1 MTPPR
6 HRIPVTR
13 PYLPSLAKYQKYIES
28 VYERCWLTNNG
39 PLVQELTRRL
49 EDRLGVKH
57 LLLVANGTLALQI
70 AFRALDVKRS
80 AVTSPFTF
88 VATASALHWEHI
100 EPRFADIDPKSLD
113 LDPVAAEQA
122 ITSEV
127 TALVPVHVYGAPCDV
142 EAIDAVAQ
150 RHKLKVVY
158 DAAHAFAV
166 DYRGASALTW
176 GDAATLSLHATKLF
190 HTGEG
195 GAIVFKHRDAFERAG
210 RMINFGIDVS
220 NGSIVDPGI
229 NAKLSE
235 LQAAM
240 GLAMLDDLDMIL
252 ERRRAICD
260 LYLKELDG
268 AVETQTW
275 PEGATR
281 NGAYAPILMKDE
293 AQCLRLKTALEAQGV
308 EPRRYFHPPL
318 ARVPLYDRGDPT
330 PVADSASRRVL
341 CLPVFHELQD
351 ADILAI
357 CETVR
362 RIAGENAPAEPV

>member
-1 MTPPR
+1 MSGRP
-6 HRIPVTR
+6 RIPVTR
-13 PYLPSLAKYQKYIES
+13 PYLPSFERYRKHLEG

-39 PLVQELTRRL
+39 PLVRELTARL
-49 EDRLGVKH
+49 EDRLGVKN

-70 AFRALDVKRS
+70 AFRALGVKGA
-80 AVTSPFTF
+80 AVTTPFTF
-88 VATASALHWEHI
+88 VATTSALHWEGI
-100 EPRFADIDPKSLD
+100 APRFADVDRASLN
-113 LDPVAAEQA
+113 LDPQAAERA
-122 ITSEV
+122 ITPEV
-127 TALVPVHVYGAPCDV
+127 SAIVPVHVYGAPCDV
-142 EAIDAVAQ
+142 EAIDAVAA
-150 RHKLKVVY
+150 RHGLKVIY

-166 DYRGASALTW
+166 DYAGASVLRF

-195 GAIVFKHRDAFERAG
+195 GAIVFKDRGDYERAT

-220 NGSIVDPGI
+220 DGAIVDPGI

-235 LQAAM
+235 VHAAM
-240 GLAMLDDLDMIL
+240 GLAMLDDLDLIL

-260 LYLKELDG
+260 LYVKELAG

-281 NGAYAPILMKDE
+281 NGAYAPIFMKDE
-293 AQCLRLKTALEAQGV
+293 AQCLRLKATLEAEGV
-308 EPRRYFHPPL
+308 EPRRYFYPPL
-318 ARVPLYDRGDPT
+318 SRVPLYDHGAQT

-341 CLPVFHELQD
+341 CLPVFHELED
-351 ADILAI
+351 VDILSI

-362 RIAGENAPAEPV
+362 RVAGENAAPENA

>member
-1 MTPPR
+1 MTAGRP
-6 HRIPVTR
+6 RIPVTR
-13 PYLPSLAKYQKYIES
+13 PYLPSFERYRKYLEG

-49 EDRLGVKH
+49 EDRLGVKN

-70 AFRALDVKRS
+70 AFRALGVKGT
-80 AVTSPFTF
+80 AITSPFTF
-88 VATASALHWEHI
+88 VATTSALAWENI
-100 EPRFADIDPKSLD
+100 APRFVDVDRATLT
-113 LDPVAAEQA
+113 LDPGAAEDA
-122 ITSEV
+122 ITPEV
-127 TALVPVHVYGAPCDV
+127 TALAPVHVYGAPCQV
-142 EAIDAVAQ
+142 EAIDALAQ
-150 RHKLKVVY
+150 RHGLKVIY

-166 DYRGASALTW
+166 DYQGESLLTR

-195 GAIVFKHRDAFERAG
+195 GAIVFKDRGAYERAA

-220 NGSIVDPGI
+220 DGSIVDPGV

-235 LQAAM
+235 LHAAM
-240 GLAMLDDLDMIL
+240 GLAMLDDLDQIL
-252 ERRRAICD
+252 DRRRAICA
-260 LYLKELDG
+260 LYRQVLDG
-268 AVETQTW
+268 AVETQAW

-281 NGAYAPILMKDE
+281 NGAYAPILLKDE
-293 AQCLRLKTALEAQGV
+293 PQCLRLKAQLEAEGV

-318 ARVPLYDRGDPT
+318 ARVPLYDHGAST

-341 CLPVFHELQD
+341 CLPVFHELED

-362 RIAGENAPAEPV
+362 RVAGENAPPGPV